1 MQRRR
6 VMFHY
11 CCRLDAAVAIRT
23 VEIQCVDAGLA
34 EKAAIDRFGCVISH
48 LIIVVTF
55 HVWALGNGCATLE
68 RETHSRSPA
77 ARFEQQ
83 ASGKLAYGFPTA
95 LSEFPIAREE
105 RRP

>member
-6 VMFHY
+6 VMVHY

-68 RETHSRSPA
+68 RETHSRSPTVQI
-77 ARFEQQ
+77 RT
-83 ASGKLAYGFPTA
+83 ASVWKASLWIPDGA
-95 LSEFPIAREE
+95 
-105 RRP
+105 